1 MTKYDKP
8 TAFESLSSLF
18 DGELAADESKFLL
31 RRVSSDRELAEAWS
45 RWSLASVAIK
55 RQTTL
60 PMAADFADRV
70 ANAIADEPVHKRGAN
85 TGARPML
92 RWVGGL
98 AVAAS
103 AALVALLVMTP
114 GPMGSGQDGSRS
126 PSDAGQV
133 AASGLRESDL
143 RPQFAAPADTVAATA
158 TGAVLQ
164 FGAELDGLSP
174 ELQDYMIRHNAM
186 LNEAGIGGFVP
197 YVDVIAHP
205 KAGALSV
212 ALPESAPQ

>member
-1 MTKYDKP
+1 MTKHDNT
-8 TAFESLSSLF
+8 TAFESLSGLF

-31 RRVSSDRELAEAWS
+31 RRVSSDRELAETWS
-45 RWSLASVAIK
+45 RWSLASVAIR

-70 ANAIADEPVHKRGAN
+70 ANAVAEEPVLKGRAN
-85 TGARPML
+85 AAMRPAL
-92 RWVGGL
+92 RWAGGL

-114 GPMGSGQDGSRS
+114 GPMGSGQGGSRS
-126 PSDAGQV
+126 PSAAGQV
-133 AASGLRESDL
+133 AASSLRESDL
-143 RPQFAAPADTVAATA
+143 RPQFAAPADTVSATA

-212 ALPESAPQ
+212 VLPESAPQ